1 MAIGTSNPAYRFG
14 ALPIA
19 AALLAVGALAGCAD
33 DVGHTRTTT
42 TETVRTPEG
51 TTTVTETHE
60 KNTTLSPR

>member
-1 MAIGTSNPAYRFG
+1 MNTCQNRLNRGLRLG
-14 ALPIA
+14 LMA
-19 AALLAVGALAGCAD
+19 AAAWWALAVGGCAD
-33 DVGHTRTTT
+33 DVGHSRTTT